1 MNKEYEELKWL
12 DKIIEE
18 QKEQLEIIEL
28 ICYPFD
34 PAELQEIAES
44 EGWV

>member
-1 MNKEYEELKWL
+1 ML

-18 QKEQLEIIEL
+18 QKEQTDLIKQ

-34 PAELQEIAES
+34 PAELQEIAEREDFDVFFS
-44 EGWV
+44 N